1 MVKERKMRF
10 TAVILTV
17 VMLLGMISAVAFAK
31 TGVIAKAANAPV
43 FSLSVVSETSSEVKV
58 SFNLESG
65 SFLAM
70 DLQVNA
76 SDWDSASKTTGL
88 ILASIEKSQNY
99 KDFYALCEHEYD
111 FSPIVAQNSKNG
123 RVSFVCGYHPYDIIG
138 SMFVY
143 TFTKTSSA
151 KTNVSS
157 SDFLVA
163 IADCTDGS
171 NKSCT
176 PKLINKIPEPTT
188 ETTTTKPTT
197 MPTTK
202 QTTELTTSP
211 TTKPTTRP
219 TTAPTTKPNTEAP
232 AFSVTKISETKDEVK
247 LSFNLESGNF
257 TAVDWAVNASDW
269 ESASKTTGLTLASI
283 EKSQNYKDFYALH
296 EKDDIPPMVA
306 SNNKNGKV
314 SFMPFAPYDVV
325 GSMFIYTFTKTASA
339 KRYVKPTDFIAEIPS
354 CTDSDNKECTP
365 GLIFKFENEC
375 KHTSTKHCYVASTC
389 STNGEEYDLCTK
401 CNEKL
406 NYKKLAKKA
415 HTWSDWQV
423 TVQPTAEKEGYEVR
437 MCSVCET
444 IEKRK
449 IAKIVANVKSV
460 SVSDLKLDYKK
471 SATITPEITADKGA
485 KYTVKYSSSDEKIA
499 RVDENGKVYA
509 AKKGT
514 ATITCTVT
522 DSNGNTVTDTCNV
535 PLSTIS
541 ASGL

>member
-1 MVKERKMRF
+1 MVKERKIRF

-31 TGVIAKAANAPV
+31 TGIIAKAANAPV

-65 SFLAM
+65 SFVAM
-70 DLQVNA
+70 DWQVNA

-88 ILASIEKSQNY
+88 TLSSIE
-99 KDFYALCEHEYD
+99 
-111 FSPIVAQNSKNG
+111 
-123 RVSFVCGYHPYDIIG
+123 R
-138 SMFVY
+138 
-143 TFTKTSSA
+143 
-151 KTNVSS
+151 
-157 SDFLVA
+157 
-163 IADCTDGS
+163 
-171 NKSCT
+171 
-176 PKLINKIPEPTT
+176 
-188 ETTTTKPTT
+188 
-197 MPTTK
+197 
-202 QTTELTTSP
+202 
-211 TTKPTTRP
+211 
-219 TTAPTTKPNTEAP
+219 
-232 AFSVTKISETKDEVK
+232 
-247 LSFNLESGNF
+247 
-257 TAVDWAVNASDW
+257 
-269 ESASKTTGLTLASI
+269 
-283 EKSQNYKDFYALH
+283 SQNYKDFYALH
-296 EKDDIPPMVA
+296 EKDENTPILCC
-306 SNNKNGKV
+306 NKKNGVV
-314 SFMPFAPYDVV
+314 SFASVAPYDVV
-325 GSMFIYTFTKTASA
+325 GSMFVYTFKKTSSA
-339 KRYVKPTDFIAEIPS
+339 KRFVKTTDFIAKIPS
-354 CTDSDNKECTP
+354 CTGSDNKECTP

-389 STNGEEYDLCTK
+389 SNEGEEYDLCTK

-437 MCSVCET
+437 MCAVCKTVET
-444 IEKRK
+444 RK
-449 IAKIVANVKSV
+449 VDKITANVKSV

-499 RVDENGKVYA
+499 KVDENGKVYA

-535 PLSTIS
+535 TVKYNFGQWLIVIILF
-541 ASGL
+541 GWIWY

>member
-31 TGVIAKAANAPV
+31 TGIIAKAANAPV

-65 SFLAM
+65 SFMAL
-70 DLQVNA
+70 DWRVNA
-76 SDWDSASKTTGL
+76 SDWD
-88 ILASIEKSQNY
+88 
-99 KDFYALCEHEYD
+99 
-111 FSPIVAQNSKNG
+111 
-123 RVSFVCGYHPYDIIG
+123 
-138 SMFVY
+138 
-143 TFTKTSSA
+143 
-151 KTNVSS
+151 
-157 SDFLVA
+157 
-163 IADCTDGS
+163 
-171 NKSCT
+171 
-176 PKLINKIPEPTT
+176 
-188 ETTTTKPTT
+188 
-197 MPTTK
+197 
-202 QTTELTTSP
+202 
-211 TTKPTTRP
+211 
-219 TTAPTTKPNTEAP
+219 
-232 AFSVTKISETKDEVK
+232 
-247 LSFNLESGNF
+247 
-257 TAVDWAVNASDW
+257 
-269 ESASKTTGLTLASI
+269 SASKTTGLTLASI
-283 EKSQNYKDFYALH
+283 EKSQNYKNFYALH
-296 EKDDIPPMVA
+296 EEDDLLPIYA
-306 SNNKNGKV
+306 FNNKNGKT
-314 SFMPFAPYDVV
+314 SFSSIAPYDVV
-325 GSMFIYTFTKTASA
+325 GSMFVYTFTKTASA
-339 KRYVKPTDFIAEIPS
+339 KRYVKPTDFIAEIRS

-437 MCSVCET
+437 MCAVCET
-444 IEKRK
+444 VEKRK

-471 SATITPEITADKGA
+471 SATITPEIEADKGA

-535 PLSTIS
+535 TVKYNFGQWLIVIILF
-541 ASGL
+541 GWIWY

>member
-1 MVKERKMRF
+1 MVKERKIRF

-76 SDWDSASKTTGL
+76 SDW
-88 ILASIEKSQNY
+88 N
-99 KDFYALCEHEYD
+99 
-111 FSPIVAQNSKNG
+111 
-123 RVSFVCGYHPYDIIG
+123 
-138 SMFVY
+138 
-143 TFTKTSSA
+143 
-151 KTNVSS
+151 
-157 SDFLVA
+157 
-163 IADCTDGS
+163 
-171 NKSCT
+171 
-176 PKLINKIPEPTT
+176 
-188 ETTTTKPTT
+188 
-197 MPTTK
+197 
-202 QTTELTTSP
+202 
-211 TTKPTTRP
+211 
-219 TTAPTTKPNTEAP
+219 
-232 AFSVTKISETKDEVK
+232 
-247 LSFNLESGNF
+247 
-257 TAVDWAVNASDW
+257 
-269 ESASKTTGLTLASI
+269 SASKTTGLTLESI
-283 EKSQNYKDFYALH
+283 ERSQNYKEYVSAH
-296 EKDDIPPMVA
+296 ENDEIIPLLSTNKKDGIGCFA
-306 SNNKNGKV
+306 SI
-314 SFMPFAPYDVV
+314 APYDVV
-325 GSMFIYTFTKTASA
+325 GSMFVYSFKKSSSA
-339 KRYVKPTDFIAEIPS
+339 KRYVKPTDFIAKITS
-354 CTDSDNKECTP
+354 CTDSNTKECTP
-365 GLIFKFENEC
+365 KITVNWEVEEC
-375 KHTSTKHCYVASTC
+375 KHVLSHVTVAATC
-389 STNGEEYDLCTK
+389 SAEGEEYDRCSK
-401 CNEKL
+401 CGDTF
-406 NYKKLAKKA
+406 NYKKLAKKPHQWGSWA
-415 HTWSDWQV
+415 I

-471 SATITPEITADKGA
+471 SATITPEIEADKGA

-535 PLSTIS
+535 TVKYNFGQWLIVIILF
-541 ASGL
+541 GWIWY

>member
-1 MVKERKMRF
+1 MVKERKIRF

-65 SFLAM
+65 SFMAL
-70 DLQVNA
+70 DLQVIA
-76 SDWDSASKTTGL
+76 SDWN
-88 ILASIEKSQNY
+88 QYN
-99 KDFYALCEHEYD
+99 
-111 FSPIVAQNSKNG
+111 
-123 RVSFVCGYHPYDIIG
+123 
-138 SMFVY
+138 
-143 TFTKTSSA
+143 
-151 KTNVSS
+151 
-157 SDFLVA
+157 
-163 IADCTDGS
+163 
-171 NKSCT
+171 
-176 PKLINKIPEPTT
+176 
-188 ETTTTKPTT
+188 
-197 MPTTK
+197 
-202 QTTELTTSP
+202 
-211 TTKPTTRP
+211 
-219 TTAPTTKPNTEAP
+219 
-232 AFSVTKISETKDEVK
+232 
-247 LSFNLESGNF
+247 
-257 TAVDWAVNASDW
+257 
-269 ESASKTTGLTLASI
+269 KTTGLTLTSI
-283 EKSQNYKDFYALH
+283 DRSQNYKEYASAH
-296 EKDDIPPMVA
+296 ENDEVPPLLSTDKKA
-306 SNNKNGKV
+306 GKV
-314 SFMPFAPYDVV
+314 AFASIASYNIT
-325 GSMFIYTFTKTASA
+325 GSMLVYSFQKSSSA
-339 KRYVKPTDFIAEIPS
+339 NRYVKSSDFFAEVL

-471 SATITPEITADKGA
+471 SATITPEIEADKGA

-535 PLSTIS
+535 TVKYNFGQWLIVIILF
-541 ASGL
+541 GWIWY

>member
-76 SDWDSASKTTGL
+76 SDCD
-88 ILASIEKSQNY
+88 
-99 KDFYALCEHEYD
+99 
-111 FSPIVAQNSKNG
+111 
-123 RVSFVCGYHPYDIIG
+123 
-138 SMFVY
+138 
-143 TFTKTSSA
+143 
-151 KTNVSS
+151 
-157 SDFLVA
+157 
-163 IADCTDGS
+163 
-171 NKSCT
+171 
-176 PKLINKIPEPTT
+176 
-188 ETTTTKPTT
+188 
-197 MPTTK
+197 
-202 QTTELTTSP
+202 
-211 TTKPTTRP
+211 
-219 TTAPTTKPNTEAP
+219 
-232 AFSVTKISETKDEVK
+232 
-247 LSFNLESGNF
+247 
-257 TAVDWAVNASDW
+257 
-269 ESASKTTGLTLASI
+269 SASKTTGLTLASI
-283 EKSQNYKDFYALH
+283 EKSQNHIDFENKCEVDYEVSPISAFNR
-296 EKDDIPPMVA
+296 INGIACFA
-306 SNNKNGKV
+306 SV
-314 SFMPFAPYDVV
+314 VPYDAI
-325 GSMFIYTFTKTASA
+325 GSMLVYTFKKTASA
-339 KRYVKPTDFIAEIPS
+339 KRYVKPTDFIAEIWS
-354 CTDSDNKECTP
+354 CIDSDNKECTP

-471 SATITPEITADKGA
+471 SATITPEIEADKGA

-535 PLSTIS
+535 TVKYNFGQWLIVIILF
-541 ASGL
+541 GWIWY

>member
-76 SDWDSASKTTGL
+76 SDW
-88 ILASIEKSQNY
+88 N
-99 KDFYALCEHEYD
+99 
-111 FSPIVAQNSKNG
+111 
-123 RVSFVCGYHPYDIIG
+123 
-138 SMFVY
+138 
-143 TFTKTSSA
+143 
-151 KTNVSS
+151 
-157 SDFLVA
+157 
-163 IADCTDGS
+163 
-171 NKSCT
+171 
-176 PKLINKIPEPTT
+176 
-188 ETTTTKPTT
+188 
-197 MPTTK
+197 
-202 QTTELTTSP
+202 
-211 TTKPTTRP
+211 
-219 TTAPTTKPNTEAP
+219 
-232 AFSVTKISETKDEVK
+232 
-247 LSFNLESGNF
+247 
-257 TAVDWAVNASDW
+257 
-269 ESASKTTGLTLASI
+269 SASKTTGLTLESI
-283 EKSQNYKDFYALH
+283 EAGRLFNDFC
-296 EKDDIPPMVA
+296 VA
-306 SNNKNGKV
+306 HKPYCEFAVNSKNGKLGI
-314 SFMPFAPYDVV
+314 ATIYDYNLN
-325 GSMFIYTFTKTASA
+325 GTMFVYTFKKSSSA
-339 KRYVKPTDFIAEIPS
+339 KRYVKSTDFIAKIPS

-485 KYTVKYSSSDEKIA
+485 KYTVKYSSSDEKVA

-535 PLSTIS
+535 TVKYNFGQWLIVIILF
-541 ASGL
+541 GWIWY

>member
-65 SFLAM
+65 SFMAL
-70 DLQVNA
+70 DLQVIA
-76 SDWDSASKTTGL
+76 SDWNSA
-88 ILASIEKSQNY
+88 
-99 KDFYALCEHEYD
+99 
-111 FSPIVAQNSKNG
+111 
-123 RVSFVCGYHPYDIIG
+123 R
-138 SMFVY
+138 
-143 TFTKTSSA
+143 
-151 KTNVSS
+151 
-157 SDFLVA
+157 
-163 IADCTDGS
+163 
-171 NKSCT
+171 
-176 PKLINKIPEPTT
+176 
-188 ETTTTKPTT
+188 
-197 MPTTK
+197 
-202 QTTELTTSP
+202 
-211 TTKPTTRP
+211 
-219 TTAPTTKPNTEAP
+219 
-232 AFSVTKISETKDEVK
+232 
-247 LSFNLESGNF
+247 
-257 TAVDWAVNASDW
+257 
-269 ESASKTTGLTLASI
+269 KTTGLTLESI
-283 EKSQNYKDFYALH
+283 EAGQLFNDFC
-296 EKDDIPPMVA
+296 VA
-306 SNNKNGKV
+306 HKPYCEFVVNSKNGRLGI
-314 SFMPFAPYDVV
+314 ATIYDYSLN
-325 GSMFIYTFTKTASA
+325 GTMFVYTFKKTASA
-339 KRYVKPTDFIAEIPS
+339 KRFVKPTDFFAKIDS
-354 CTDSDNKECTP
+354 CTDSNNKECTP

-389 STNGEEYDLCTK
+389 SNEGEEYDLCTK

-471 SATITPEITADKGA
+471 SATITPEIEADKGA

-509 AKKGT
+509 TKKGT

-535 PLSTIS
+535 TVKYNFGQWLIVIILF
-541 ASGL
+541 GWIWY

>member
-88 ILASIEKSQNY
+88 TLASIEKSQNY

-111 FSPIVAQNSKNG
+111 FSPIVAQNSKTG

-143 TFTKTSSA
+143 TFKKTSSA
-151 KTNVSS
+151 KR
-157 SDFLVA
+157 F
-163 IADCTDGS
+163 
-171 NKSCT
+171 
-176 PKLINKIPEPTT
+176 
-188 ETTTTKPTT
+188 
-197 MPTTK
+197 
-202 QTTELTTSP
+202 
-211 TTKPTTRP
+211 
-219 TTAPTTKPNTEAP
+219 
-232 AFSVTKISETKDEVK
+232 VK
-247 LSFNLESGNF
+247 
-257 TAVDWAVNASDW
+257 T
-269 ESASKTTGLTLASI
+269 
-283 EKSQNYKDFYALH
+283 
-296 EKDDIPPMVA
+296 
-306 SNNKNGKV
+306 
-314 SFMPFAPYDVV
+314 
-325 GSMFIYTFTKTASA
+325 
-339 KRYVKPTDFIAEIPS
+339 TDFIAKIPS
-354 CTDSDNKECTP
+354 CTGSDNKECTP

-471 SATITPEITADKGA
+471 SATITPEIEADKGA
-485 KYTVKYSSSDEKIA
+485 KYTVKYSSSDEKVA

-535 PLSTIS
+535 TVKYNFGQWLIVIILF
-541 ASGL
+541 GWIWY

>member
-76 SDWDSASKTTGL
+76 SDW
-88 ILASIEKSQNY
+88 
-99 KDFYALCEHEYD
+99 
-111 FSPIVAQNSKNG
+111 
-123 RVSFVCGYHPYDIIG
+123 
-138 SMFVY
+138 
-143 TFTKTSSA
+143 
-151 KTNVSS
+151 
-157 SDFLVA
+157 
-163 IADCTDGS
+163 
-171 NKSCT
+171 
-176 PKLINKIPEPTT
+176 
-188 ETTTTKPTT
+188 
-197 MPTTK
+197 
-202 QTTELTTSP
+202 
-211 TTKPTTRP
+211 
-219 TTAPTTKPNTEAP
+219 
-232 AFSVTKISETKDEVK
+232 
-247 LSFNLESGNF
+247 
-257 TAVDWAVNASDW
+257 

-283 EKSQNYKDFYALH
+283 EKSQKYKEYASAH
-296 EKDDIPPMVA
+296 ENDEVSPLLCTSKTT
-306 SNNKNGKV
+306 GKV
-314 SFMPFAPYDVV
+314 SFVSIASYNIT
-325 GSMFIYTFTKTASA
+325 GSMFIYIFKKSSSA
-339 KRYVKPTDFIAEIPS
+339 KRFVKTTDFIAKIWS
-354 CTDSDNKECTP
+354 CIDSNNKECTP

-437 MCSVCET
+437 MCAVCKTVET
-444 IEKRK
+444 RK
-449 IAKIVANVKSV
+449 VDKITANVKSV

-535 PLSTIS
+535 TVKYNFGQWLIVIILF
-541 ASGL
+541 GWIWY

>member
-1 MVKERKMRF
+1 MVKERKIRF

-31 TGVIAKAANAPV
+31 TGVIAKAANVPV

-65 SFLAM
+65 SFVAL
-70 DLQVNA
+70 DWRVNA
-76 SDWDSASKTTGL
+76 SDCD
-88 ILASIEKSQNY
+88 
-99 KDFYALCEHEYD
+99 
-111 FSPIVAQNSKNG
+111 
-123 RVSFVCGYHPYDIIG
+123 
-138 SMFVY
+138 
-143 TFTKTSSA
+143 
-151 KTNVSS
+151 
-157 SDFLVA
+157 
-163 IADCTDGS
+163 
-171 NKSCT
+171 
-176 PKLINKIPEPTT
+176 
-188 ETTTTKPTT
+188 
-197 MPTTK
+197 
-202 QTTELTTSP
+202 
-211 TTKPTTRP
+211 
-219 TTAPTTKPNTEAP
+219 
-232 AFSVTKISETKDEVK
+232 
-247 LSFNLESGNF
+247 
-257 TAVDWAVNASDW
+257 
-269 ESASKTTGLTLASI
+269 SASKTTGLTLTSI
-283 EKSQNYKDFYALH
+283 ERSQNYKEYASAH
-296 EKDDIPPMVA
+296 ENDEVYPMIAFSKNYGKA
-306 SNNKNGKV
+306 SFA
-314 SFMPFAPYDVV
+314 SRAPYDVI
-325 GSMFIYTFTKTASA
+325 GSMLVYTFTKTASA
-339 KRYVKPTDFIAEIPS
+339 KRYVKPTDFIAKIPS
-354 CTDSDNKECTP
+354 CTDSNNKECTP

-375 KHTSTKHCYVASTC
+375 KHTSTKHCYVAPTC
-389 STNGEEYDLCTK
+389 SNEGEEYDLCTK

-471 SATITPEITADKGA
+471 SATITPEIEADKGA

-514 ATITCTVT
+514 ATITCTIT

-535 PLSTIS
+535 TVKYNFGQWLIVIILF
-541 ASGL
+541 GWIWY